1 MRDWLI
7 RLALATALAGPGL
20 AVAQTVPVPG
30 SAFVSIPNLRDL
42 GGLPTRDG
50 GTVRP
55 RLIYRSDQLNPV
67 HPDDLRKLSA
77 LGLKTVFDLRNAD
90 ERKNRPDQLPPG
102 VADIWLNVQGEAD
115 AAGSGRIEQLMR
127 SPSQANAQLGDGK
140 AEQQFAQSYRD
151 LVTQPS
157 AVAAYGA
164 LFRALSERDTLPALF
179 HSTTGKARAG
189 WAAAALLALL
199 GVPQEAIMQD
209 FLRSNDAI
217 LPVYRRLIDAFVAGG
232 GERAIAES
240 IFGVRPSYL
249 ESAFDEMR
257 KRHGT
262 IENYFAD
269 ALGVDAARQ
278 AALRA
283 NLVASK

>member
-7 RLALATALAGPGL
+7 RMAAAAALVWPALAL
-20 AVAQTVPVPG
+20 AQTVPG
-30 SAFVSIPNLRDL
+30 REAAFISIPNLRDL
-42 GGLPTRDG
+42 GGVATNDG
-50 GTVRP
+50 GMVRS

-67 HPDDLRKLSA
+67 HPDDVRKLSA
-77 LGLKTVFDLRNAD
+77 LGLKTVFDLRNAE

-102 VADIWLNVQGEAD
+102 VADVWLNVQGDTD
-115 AAGSGRIEQLMR
+115 ASGSVKIEQLMR
-127 SPSQANAQLGDGK
+127 SPNQANAQLGDGK
-140 AEQQFAQSYRD
+140 AEQHLAQSYRD
-151 LVTQPS
+151 LVTSPS
-157 AVAAYGA
+157 AAAAYGA
-164 LFRALSERDTLPALF
+164 LFRALSKRDTLPALF
-179 HSTTGKARAG
+179 HSTASKARAG

-209 FLRSNDAI
+209 FLRSNAAI
-217 LPVYRRLIDAFVAGG
+217 LPVYRRLIEAFVAGG

-240 IFGVRPSYL
+240 VFGVRPSYL
-249 ESAFDEMR
+249 EAAFDEMR

-283 NLVASK
+283 NFVAAK